1 MKWYHVGIKAAKS
14 EASVRFYRD
23 ILGLEVIDRVEIWG
37 KQFNFVGN
45 DTISIEIEQANPG
58 DTPSDPSSMTGL
70 NHFSLVVD
78 DIHALVEQ
86 ARKKGAGVLMDPFHP
101 RPDRLT
107 TFIRDP
113 DGVMIKLIQFVSKD
127 PAGG

>member
-1 MKWYHVGIKAAKS
+1 MKWYHVGIKAAAS
-14 EASVRFYRD
+14 EASVLFYRD

-37 KQFNFVGN
+37 KQFIFVGN

-70 NHFSLVVD
+70 NHFSLIVE
-78 DIHALVEQ
+78 DIRELVSQ
-86 ARKKGAGVLMDPFHP
+86 AREKGACVLMDPFHP

-107 TFIRDP
+107 TFLRDP
-113 DGVMIKLIQFVSKD
+113 DGVMIQLIQFV
-127 PAGG
+127 